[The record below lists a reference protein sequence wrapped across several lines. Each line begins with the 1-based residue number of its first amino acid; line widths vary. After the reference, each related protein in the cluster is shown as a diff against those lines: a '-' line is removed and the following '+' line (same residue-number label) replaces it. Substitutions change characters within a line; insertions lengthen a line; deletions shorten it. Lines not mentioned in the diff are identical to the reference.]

1 MKPIYRVIKNTYYKK
16 CENIEEHYTIQKKM
30 RFLFLKWWESVT
42 EVNTD
47 DVDSYRTVIS
57 FKTEAE
63 AVFAIKKL
71 EMGNKPDGWRKEV
84 SVVLDF
90 NKKSEG

>member
-16 CENIEEHYTIQKKM
+16 CTETGAHYTIQKKM
-30 RFLFLKWWESVT
+30 RFLFFKWWESVT
-42 EVNTD
+42 EVNND
-47 DVDSYRTVIS
+47 DVNSYRTVIS

-71 EMGNKPDGWRKEV
+71 EMGNKPNGWRKEV

-90 NKKSEG
+90 NKKSKG

>member
-16 CENIEEHYTIQKKM
+16 CTETEAHYTIQKKI
-30 RFLFLKWWESVT
+30 RFLFFKWWESVT

-57 FKTEAE
+57 FKTESE

>member
-1 MKPIYRVIKNTYYKK
+1 
-16 CENIEEHYTIQKKM
+16 
-30 RFLFLKWWESVT
+30 
-42 EVNTD
+42 
-47 DVDSYRTVIS
+47 VIS

-71 EMGNKPDGWRKEV
+71 EMGNKPNGWRKEV

-90 NKKSEG
+90 NKKSKG